1 MKNVRWECERGDG
14 MNKLVDALS
23 WVAMRCTQNKY
34 LNAIKNTFQ
43 NYMPISLTGAVG
55 IFWINVLV
63 NDRGG
68 LGAVFPL
75 IMELKIFNPIFEALN
90 YAAISC
96 ISIVIVLLL
105 SSEIAQANGDHD
117 IYPVIV
123 SFLSWLVVT
132 PHTID
137 GLHINVLLHTGGGA
151 IVQTKLS
158 TFVHIPHSIGITLKD
173 FTAQGI
179 GIGYTSL
186 SGLFTAMLVAIIATE
201 LYHLL
206 RNCDCLLI
214 KLPSQVSTNQ
224 VLSFMNIVP
233 TFLTLLIMGSVSY
246 LCILSTGHT
255 LNTNIYNLVQF
266 PLQLMA
272 GDNLI
277 AVLVL
282 YFIILL
288 FWVVGFHG
296 KNLMLPIVES
306 LYRPLL
312 YINMASFN
320 AGLRGKDIPY
330 VFNSMMFQMFGEV
343 GGSGCTLGL
352 VIYIL
357 VFSQRHDNR
366 LIANISLFPS
376 LANINETVI
385 FGMPIVL
392 NPLLSIPFILAPLVS
407 LTAGYFLISIGFCPH
422 VIMEV
427 PWVMPPILMGF
438 LITGGSIYGAISHL
452 ICMRHLF
459 IYMRENK
466 RKKNISIKVTKR
478 VDLCI

>member
-1 MKNVRWECERGDG
+1 

-23 WVAMRCTQNKY
+23 WVAMKCTQNKY

-75 IMELKIFNPIFEALN
+75 IMDLKIFNPIFEALN

-137 GLHINVLLHTGGGA
+137 GLHINVLLYTGGGA
-151 IVQTKLS
+151 IVHTKLS

-214 KLPSQVSTNQ
+214 KLPSQYHS
-224 VLSFMNIVP
+224 
-233 TFLTLLIMGSVSY
+233 
-246 LCILSTGHT
+246 
-255 LNTNIYNLVQF
+255 
-266 PLQLMA
+266 
-272 GDNLI
+272 
-277 AVLVL
+277 
-282 YFIILL
+282 
-288 FWVVGFHG
+288 
-296 KNLMLPIVES
+296 
-306 LYRPLL
+306 
-312 YINMASFN
+312 
-320 AGLRGKDIPY
+320 
-330 VFNSMMFQMFGEV
+330 
-343 GGSGCTLGL
+343 
-352 VIYIL
+352 
-357 VFSQRHDNR
+357 
-366 LIANISLFPS
+366 
-376 LANINETVI
+376 
-385 FGMPIVL
+385 
-392 NPLLSIPFILAPLVS
+392 
-407 LTAGYFLISIGFCPH
+407 
-422 VIMEV
+422 
-427 PWVMPPILMGF
+427 
-438 LITGGSIYGAISHL
+438 
-452 ICMRHLF
+452 
-459 IYMRENK
+459 
-466 RKKNISIKVTKR
+466 
-478 VDLCI
+478 

>member
-1 MKNVRWECERGDG
+1 

-438 LITGGSIYGAISHL
+438 LVTGGSIYGANITSHMYMYL
-452 ICMRHLF
+452 STCVCA
-459 IYMRENK
+459 IYLY
-466 RKKNISIKVTKR
+466 I
-478 VDLCI
+478 

>member
-1 MKNVRWECERGDG
+1 MGVRRSDG
-14 MNKLVDALS
+14 MNKLVDVLS
-23 WVAMRCTQNKY
+23 WVAMRCSQNKY

-55 IFWINVLV
+55 MLWTNVLV
-63 NDRGG
+63 NENGG
-68 LGAVFPL
+68 LGAIFPL
-75 IMELKIFNPIFEALN
+75 IMDLKFFSPIFEALK
-90 YAAISC
+90 YASISC
-96 ISIVIVLLL
+96 MSIVIVLLL
-105 SSEIAQANGDHD
+105 SSEIAEANGDHD

-123 SFLSWLVVT
+123 SFLNWLVVT

-137 GLHINVLLHTGGGA
+137 GSHINVLLHTGGGG

-179 GIGYTSL
+179 GSTYTS
-186 SGLFTAMLVAIIATE
+186 STGLLTAMFVAIIATE

-233 TFLTLLIMGSVSY
+233 TFLTLLIMSSISH
-246 LCILSTGHT
+246 LCILSTGYT
-255 LNTNIYNLVQF
+255 INTNIYNLVQF
-266 PLQLMA
+266 PLQLMV

-312 YINMASFN
+312 YINMAAFN

-376 LANINETVI
+376 LVNINETVI

-392 NPLLSIPFILAPLVS
+392 NPLLAIPFILAPLIS
-407 LTAGYFLISIGFCPH
+407 LTVGYFLIQIGFCPRI
-422 VIMEV
+422 VIEV
-427 PWVMPPILMGF
+427 PWVMPPILLGF
-438 LITGGSIYGAISHL
+438 LVTGGSIYGALSHL
-452 ICMRHLF
+452 IAICVSLLVYAPF
-459 IYMRENK
+459 IYIYE
-466 RKKNISIKVTKR
+466 RKQKKEEY
-478 VDLCI
+478 LY

>member
-1 MKNVRWECERGDG
+1 M
-14 MNKLVDALS
+14 
-23 WVAMRCTQNKY
+23 
-34 LNAIKNTFQ
+34 
-43 NYMPISLTGAVG
+43 
-55 IFWINVLV
+55 
-63 NDRGG
+63 
-68 LGAVFPL
+68 
-75 IMELKIFNPIFEALN
+75 
-90 YAAISC
+90 
-96 ISIVIVLLL
+96 
-105 SSEIAQANGDHD
+105 
-117 IYPVIV
+117 IV

-312 YINMASFN
+312 YINMAAFN

-330 VFNSMMFQMFGEV
+330 VFNSTMFQMFGEV
-343 GGSGCTLGL
+343 GGSGCTLGV

-376 LANINETVI
+376 LVNINETVI

-392 NPLLSIPFILAPLVS
+392 NPLLDIPFILAPLIS
-407 LTAGYFLISIGFCPH
+407 LTVGYFLISIGFCPH

-427 PWVMPPILMGF
+427 PWVMPPILFGF
-438 LITGGSIYGAISHL
+438 LVTGGSIYGAISHL
-452 ICMRHLF
+452 ICIFISVLVYAPF
-459 IYMRENK
+459 IYIYE
-466 RKKNISIKVTKR
+466 KKQKKEEYIY
-478 VDLCI
+478 

>member
-1 MKNVRWECERGDG
+1 MGVRRSDG
-14 MNKLVDALS
+14 MNKLVDILS
-23 WVAMRCTQNKY
+23 WVAMRCSQNKY

-55 IFWINVLV
+55 MLWTNVLV
-63 NDRGG
+63 NENGG
-68 LGAVFPL
+68 LGAIFPL
-75 IMELKIFNPIFEALN
+75 IMDLKFFSPIFEALK
-90 YAAISC
+90 YASISC
-96 ISIVIVLLL
+96 MSIVIVLLL
-105 SSEIAQANGDHD
+105 SSEIAEANGDHD

-123 SFLSWLVVT
+123 SFLNWLVVT

-137 GLHINVLLHTGGGA
+137 GSHINVLLHTGGGG

-179 GIGYTSL
+179 GSTYTS
-186 SGLFTAMLVAIIATE
+186 STGLLTAMFVAIIATE

-214 KLPSQVSTNQ
+214 KLPSQVSINQ

-233 TFLTLLIMGSVSY
+233 TFLTLLIMSSISH

-255 LNTNIYNLVQF
+255 INTNIYNLVQF
-266 PLQLMA
+266 PLQLMV

-312 YINMASFN
+312 YINMAAFN

-357 VFSQRHDNR
+357 IFSQRHDNR

-376 LANINETVI
+376 LVNINETVI

-392 NPLLSIPFILAPLVS
+392 NPLLSIPFILAPLIS
-407 LTAGYFLISIGFCPH
+407 LTAGYFLISTGFCPR

-427 PWVMPPILMGF
+427 PWVMPPILLGF
-438 LITGGSIYGAISHL
+438 LVTGGSIYGAISHL
-452 ICMRHLF
+452 ICIFISLLVYAPF
-459 IYMRENK
+459 IYIYE
-466 RKKNISIKVTKR
+466 RKQKKEEY
-478 VDLCI
+478 LY

>member
-376 LANINETVI
+376 LAN
-385 FGMPIVL
+385 
-392 NPLLSIPFILAPLVS
+392 
-407 LTAGYFLISIGFCPH
+407 LISTNIIPLSVLF
-422 VIMEV
+422 
-427 PWVMPPILMGF
+427 
-438 LITGGSIYGAISHL
+438 
-452 ICMRHLF
+452 HLF
-459 IYMRENK
+459 LHHLSLLQRV
-466 RKKNISIKVTKR
+466 IS
-478 VDLCI
+478 LFQ

>member
-1 MKNVRWECERGDG
+1 MD
-14 MNKLVDALS
+14 
-23 WVAMRCTQNKY
+23 
-34 LNAIKNTFQ
+34 
-43 NYMPISLTGAVG
+43 
-55 IFWINVLV
+55 
-63 NDRGG
+63 
-68 LGAVFPL
+68 
-75 IMELKIFNPIFEALN
+75 LKIFNPIFEALN

-123 SFLSWLVVT
+123 SFLSWLVVI

-255 LNTNIYNLVQF
+255 LNTNIYNLIQF

-312 YINMASFN
+312 YINMAAFN

-352 VIYIL
+352 VLYIL
-357 VFSQRHDNR
+357 IFSRRHDNR

-407 LTAGYFLISIGFCPH
+407 LTAGYFPYFNR
-422 VIMEV
+422 
-427 PWVMPPILMGF
+427 ILSTCDHGSTLGYATYFNGLLSYWRKYLWGNITSHMYMY
-438 LITGGSIYGAISHL
+438 LITCVCAIYLYI
-452 ICMRHLF
+452 
-459 IYMRENK
+459 
-466 RKKNISIKVTKR
+466 
-478 VDLCI
+478 

>member
-151 IVQTKLS
+151 IVQT
-158 TFVHIPHSIGITLKD
+158 
-173 FTAQGI
+173 
-179 GIGYTSL
+179 
-186 SGLFTAMLVAIIATE
+186 
-201 LYHLL
+201 
-206 RNCDCLLI
+206 N
-214 KLPSQVSTNQ
+214 
-224 VLSFMNIVP
+224 MNIVP

-407 LTAGYFLISIGFCPH
+407 LTAGYFLISIGFCSH

-438 LITGGSIYGAISHL
+438 LVTGGSIYGAISHL
-452 ICMRHLF
+452 ICICISVLVYAPF
-459 IYMRENK
+459 IYIYE
-466 RKKNISIKVTKR
+466 RKQKKEEYIY
-478 VDLCI
+478 

>member
-1 MKNVRWECERGDG
+1 MGVRRGDG
-14 MNKLVDALS
+14 MNKLVDILS

-34 LNAIKNTFQ
+34 LNAIKNAFQ

-55 IFWINVLV
+55 MLWTNVLV
-63 NDRGG
+63 NDHGG
-68 LGAVFPL
+68 LGTVFPL
-75 IMELKIFNPIFEALN
+75 IMDLKIFNPIFEALN

-96 ISIVIVLLL
+96 ISIIIVLLL
-105 SSEIAQANGDHD
+105 SSEIARANGDYD

-123 SFLSWLVVT
+123 SFICWLIVT
-132 PHTID
+132 PHIID
-137 GLHINVLLHTGGGA
+137 GLHINVLLHTDSGA
-151 IVQTKLS
+151 IVHTKLS
-158 TFVHIPHSIGITLKD
+158 TFVHIPPSIGITLKD

-179 GIGYTSL
+179 GSIYTSL
-186 SGLFTAMLVAIIATE
+186 SGLFTAMFVAIIATE

-233 TFLTLLIMGSVSY
+233 TFLTCLIMSSISY

-255 LNTNIYNLVQF
+255 LNTNIYNLIQL

-288 FWVVGFHG
+288 FWTVGFHG

-312 YINMASFN
+312 YINMAAFN

-330 VFNSMMFQMFGEV
+330 VFNSTMFQMFGEV
-343 GGSGCTLGL
+343 GGSGCTLGV

-357 VFSQRHDNR
+357 IFSQRHDNR

-392 NPLLSIPFILAPLVS
+392 NPLLDIPFILAPLIS
-407 LTAGYFLISIGFCPH
+407 LTVGYFLIQIGFCPH

-438 LITGGSIYGAISHL
+438 LVTGGSIYGAISHL
-452 ICMRHLF
+452 ICICISVLVYAPF
-459 IYMRENK
+459 IYIYE
-466 RKKNISIKVTKR
+466 RKQKKEEYIY
-478 VDLCI
+478 

>member
-277 AVLVL
+277 AVLVF

-438 LITGGSIYGAISHL
+438 LVTGGNIYGALSQLLCTGLSFLVYAPFI
-452 ICMRHLF
+452 F
-459 IYMRENK
+459 IYEK
-466 RKKNISIKVTKR
+466 KQRKEEYIY
-478 VDLCI
+478 

>member
-1 MKNVRWECERGDG
+1 

-63 NDRGG
+63 NDHGG
-68 LGAVFPL
+68 LGTIFPL
-75 IMELKIFNPIFEALN
+75 IMDLKIFNPIFEALN

-96 ISIVIVLLL
+96 ISIIIVLLL
-105 SSEIAQANGDHD
+105 SSEIARANGDYD

-123 SFLSWLVVT
+123 SFICWLIVT
-132 PHTID
+132 PHIID
-137 GLHINVLLHTGGGA
+137 GLHINVLLHTDSGA
-151 IVQTKLS
+151 IVHTKLS
-158 TFVHIPHSIGITLKD
+158 TFVHIPPSIGITLKD

-179 GIGYTSL
+179 GSIYTSL
-186 SGLFTAMLVAIIATE
+186 SGLFTAMFVAIIATE

-233 TFLTLLIMGSVSY
+233 TFLTCLIMSSISY

-255 LNTNIYNLVQF
+255 LNTNIYNLIQL

-282 YFIILL
+282 YLIILL
-288 FWVVGFHG
+288 FWTVGFHG

-312 YINMASFN
+312 YINMAAFN

-330 VFNSMMFQMFGEV
+330 VFNSTMFQMFGEV
-343 GGSGCTLGL
+343 GGSGCTLGV

-357 VFSQRHDNR
+357 IFSQRHDNR

-392 NPLLSIPFILAPLVS
+392 NPLLDIPFILAPLIC
-407 LTAGYFLISIGFCPH
+407 LTVGYFLIQIGFCPR

-438 LITGGSIYGAISHL
+438 LVTGGSIYGAISHL
-452 ICMRHLF
+452 ICICISVLVYAPF
-459 IYMRENK
+459 IYIYE
-466 RKKNISIKVTKR
+466 RKQKKEEYIY
-478 VDLCI
+478 

>member
-1 MKNVRWECERGDG
+1 MGVRRGDG

-34 LNAIKNTFQ
+34 LNAIKNAFQ

-55 IFWINVLV
+55 MLWTNVLV
-63 NDRGG
+63 NDHGG
-68 LGAVFPL
+68 LGTVFPL
-75 IMELKIFNPIFEALN
+75 IMDLKIFNPIFEALN

-123 SFLSWLVVT
+123 SFLSWLIVT

-137 GLHINVLLHTGGGA
+137 GLHINLLLHTDSGA
-151 IVQTKLS
+151 IVHTKLS
-158 TFVHIPHSIGITLKD
+158 AFVHIPNYIGITLKN
-173 FTAQGI
+173 FATEGI
-179 GIGYTSL
+179 SVTYTYS
-186 SGLFTAMLVAIIATE
+186 SGLFTAMFVAIFATE

-233 TFLTLLIMGSVSY
+233 TFLTCLIMSSISY

-255 LNTNIYNLVQF
+255 LNTNIYNLIQL

-282 YFIILL
+282 YLIISL
-288 FWVVGFHG
+288 FWIVGFHG
-296 KNLMLPIVES
+296 KNLMSSVIES
-306 LYRPLL
+306 FYRPLL
-312 YINMASFN
+312 YINMGAFN

-330 VFNSMMFQMFGEV
+330 VFNSSMFQMFGDI

-366 LIANISLFPS
+366 LVANISLFPS
-376 LANINETVI
+376 LVNINETVI

-392 NPLLSIPFILAPLVS
+392 NPLLDIPFILAPLIS
-407 LTAGYFLISIGFCPH
+407 LTVGYFLIQIGFCPR

-427 PWVMPPILMGF
+427 PWVMPPVLHGF
-438 LITGGSIYGAISHL
+438 LVTGGNIYGALSQLLCTGLSFLVYAPFI
-452 ICMRHLF
+452 F
-459 IYMRENK
+459 IYEK
-466 RKKNISIKVTKR
+466 KQRKEEYIY
-478 VDLCI
+478 

>member
-123 SFLSWLVVT
+123 SFFSWLVVT

-255 LNTNIYNLVQF
+255 LNTNIYNLAQF

-438 LITGGSIYGAISHL
+438 LVTGGSIYGAISHL
-452 ICMRHLF
+452 ICICISVLVYAPF
-459 IYMRENK
+459 IYIYE
-466 RKKNISIKVTKR
+466 RKQKKEEYIY
-478 VDLCI
+478 

>member
-1 MKNVRWECERGDG
+1 

-34 LNAIKNTFQ
+34 LNAIKNAFQ

-55 IFWINVLV
+55 MLWTNVLV
-63 NDRGG
+63 NDHGG
-68 LGAVFPL
+68 LGTIFPL
-75 IMELKIFNPIFEALN
+75 IMDLKIFNPIFEALN

-123 SFLSWLVVT
+123 SFLSWLIVT

-137 GLHINVLLHTGGGA
+137 GLHINLLLHTDSGA
-151 IVQTKLS
+151 IVHTKLS
-158 TFVHIPHSIGITLKD
+158 AFVHIPNYIGITLKN
-173 FTAQGI
+173 F
-179 GIGYTSL
+179 
-186 SGLFTAMLVAIIATE
+186 ATE

-233 TFLTLLIMGSVSY
+233 TFLTCLIMSSISY

-255 LNTNIYNLVQF
+255 LNTNIYNLIQL

-282 YFIILL
+282 YLIISL
-288 FWVVGFHG
+288 FWIVGFHG
-296 KNLMLPIVES
+296 KNLMSSVIES
-306 LYRPLL
+306 FYRPLL
-312 YINMASFN
+312 YINMGAFN

-330 VFNSMMFQMFGEV
+330 VFNSSMFQMFGDI

-366 LIANISLFPS
+366 LVANISLFPS
-376 LANINETVI
+376 LVNINETVI

-392 NPLLSIPFILAPLVS
+392 NPLLDIPFILAPLIS
-407 LTAGYFLISIGFCPH
+407 LTVGYFLIQIGFCPR

-427 PWVMPPILMGF
+427 PWVMPPVLHGF
-438 LITGGSIYGAISHL
+438 LVTGGNIYGALSQLLCTSLSFLVYAPFI
-452 ICMRHLF
+452 F
-459 IYMRENK
+459 IYEK
-466 RKKNISIKVTKR
+466 KQRKEEYIY
-478 VDLCI
+478 

>member
-1 MKNVRWECERGDG
+1 MGVRRGDG

-23 WVAMRCTQNKY
+23 WVAMKCTQNKY

-63 NDRGG
+63 NDHGG
-68 LGAVFPL
+68 LGTVFPL
-75 IMELKIFNPIFEALN
+75 IMDLKIFNPIFEALN

-96 ISIVIVLLL
+96 ISIIIVLLL
-105 SSEIAQANGDHD
+105 SSEIAQANGDYD

-123 SFLSWLVVT
+123 SFICWLIVT
-132 PHTID
+132 PHIID

-151 IVQTKLS
+151 IIHTKLS
-158 TFVHIPHSIGITLKD
+158 TFVHIPPSIGITLKD
-173 FTAQGI
+173 FTTQGI
-179 GIGYTSL
+179 GSIYTSL
-186 SGLFTAMLVAIIATE
+186 SGLFTAMFVAIFATE

-233 TFLTLLIMGSVSY
+233 TFLTCLIMSSVSY

-255 LNTNIYNLVQF
+255 LNTNIYSLIQL

-288 FWVVGFHG
+288 FWTVGFHG

-312 YINMASFN
+312 YINMAAFN

-330 VFNSMMFQMFGEV
+330 VFNSTMFQMFGEV
-343 GGSGCTLGL
+343 GG
-352 VIYIL
+352 
-357 VFSQRHDNR
+357 
-366 LIANISLFPS
+366 
-376 LANINETVI
+376 
-385 FGMPIVL
+385 
-392 NPLLSIPFILAPLVS
+392 
-407 LTAGYFLISIGFCPH
+407 
-422 VIMEV
+422 
-427 PWVMPPILMGF
+427 
-438 LITGGSIYGAISHL
+438 
-452 ICMRHLF
+452 
-459 IYMRENK
+459 
-466 RKKNISIKVTKR
+466 
-478 VDLCI
+478 

>member
-1 MKNVRWECERGDG
+1 MGVRRGDG

-34 LNAIKNTFQ
+34 LNAIKNAFQ

-55 IFWINVLV
+55 MLWTNVLV
-63 NDRGG
+63 NDHGG
-68 LGAVFPL
+68 LGTIFPL
-75 IMELKIFNPIFEALN
+75 IMDLKIFNPIFEALN

-123 SFLSWLVVT
+123 SFLSWLIVT

-137 GLHINVLLHTGGGA
+137 GLHINLLLHTDSGA
-151 IVQTKLS
+151 IVHTKLS
-158 TFVHIPHSIGITLKD
+158 AFVHIPNYIGITLKN
-173 FTAQGI
+173 F
-179 GIGYTSL
+179 
-186 SGLFTAMLVAIIATE
+186 ATE

-233 TFLTLLIMGSVSY
+233 TFLTCLIMSSISY

-255 LNTNIYNLVQF
+255 LNTNIYNLIQL

-282 YFIILL
+282 YLIISL
-288 FWVVGFHG
+288 FWIVGFHG
-296 KNLMLPIVES
+296 KNLMSSVIES
-306 LYRPLL
+306 FYRPLL
-312 YINMASFN
+312 YINMGAFN

-330 VFNSMMFQMFGEV
+330 VFNSSMFQMFGDI

-366 LIANISLFPS
+366 LVANISLFPS
-376 LANINETVI
+376 LVNINETVI

-392 NPLLSIPFILAPLVS
+392 NPLLDIPFILAPLIS
-407 LTAGYFLISIGFCPH
+407 LTVGYFLIQIGFCPR

-427 PWVMPPILMGF
+427 PWVMPPVLHGF
-438 LITGGSIYGAISHL
+438 LVTGGNIYGALSQLLCTSLSFLVYAPFI
-452 ICMRHLF
+452 F
-459 IYMRENK
+459 IYEK
-466 RKKNISIKVTKR
+466 KQRKEEYIY
-478 VDLCI
+478 

>member
-1 MKNVRWECERGDG
+1 MGVRRSDG

-63 NDRGG
+63 NDHGG
-68 LGAVFPL
+68 LGTIFPL
-75 IMELKIFNPIFEALN
+75 IMDLKIFNPIFEALN

-96 ISIVIVLLL
+96 ISIIIVLLL
-105 SSEIAQANGDHD
+105 SSEIARANGDYD

-123 SFLSWLVVT
+123 SFICWLIVT
-132 PHTID
+132 PHIID
-137 GLHINVLLHTGGGA
+137 GLHINVLLHTDSGA
-151 IVQTKLS
+151 IVHTKLS
-158 TFVHIPHSIGITLKD
+158 TFVHIPPSIGITLKD

-179 GIGYTSL
+179 GSIYTSL
-186 SGLFTAMLVAIIATE
+186 SGLFTAMFVAIIATE

-233 TFLTLLIMGSVSY
+233 TFLTCLIMSSISY

-255 LNTNIYNLVQF
+255 LNTNIYNLIQL

-282 YFIILL
+282 YLIILL
-288 FWVVGFHG
+288 FWTVGFHG

-312 YINMASFN
+312 YINMAAFN

-330 VFNSMMFQMFGEV
+330 VFNSTMFQMFGEV
-343 GGSGCTLGL
+343 GGSGCTLGV

-357 VFSQRHDNR
+357 IFSQRHDNR

-392 NPLLSIPFILAPLVS
+392 NPLLDIPFILAPLIC
-407 LTAGYFLISIGFCPH
+407 LTVGYFLIQIGFCPR

-438 LITGGSIYGAISHL
+438 LVTGGSIYGAISHL
-452 ICMRHLF
+452 ICICISVLVYAPF
-459 IYMRENK
+459 IYIYE
-466 RKKNISIKVTKR
+466 RKQKKEEYIY
-478 VDLCI
+478 